1 MAEDWSPQGL
11 NKSPK
16 NGPFTHAVLH
26 APQCAPHCVG
36 AFGRGGISLS
46 AARLGDHHAMAAR
59 RDDDPAELDREG
71 QHIDV
76 SPSADDHVD

>member
-1 MAEDWSPQGL
+1 
-11 NKSPK
+11 
-16 NGPFTHAVLH
+16 
-26 APQCAPHCVG
+26 
-36 AFGRGGISLS
+36 
-46 AARLGDHHAMAAR
+46 MAAR